1 MSCNERTAL
10 LATQTQQGQLNPQ
23 QREQQQQQHII
34 AMPTGKAAKDYEPIY
49 TTADHSYGLTLEELL
64 PFSLDPWWQT
74 TRRLCVGCLWLTFVL
89 TLLASM
95 ALAYTH
101 AASPSCSPN
110 TIVPTTLKPLPT
122 SLALTANATT
132 LLLAS

>member
-49 TTADHSYGLTLEELL
+49 TTADLDESGKTAVYVSSY
-64 PFSLDPWWQT
+64 S
-74 TRRLCVGCLWLTFVL
+74 
-89 TLLASM
+89 S
-95 ALAYTH
+95 
-101 AASPSCSPN
+101 S
-110 TIVPTTLKPLPT
+110 
-122 SLALTANATT
+122 
-132 LLLAS
+132 